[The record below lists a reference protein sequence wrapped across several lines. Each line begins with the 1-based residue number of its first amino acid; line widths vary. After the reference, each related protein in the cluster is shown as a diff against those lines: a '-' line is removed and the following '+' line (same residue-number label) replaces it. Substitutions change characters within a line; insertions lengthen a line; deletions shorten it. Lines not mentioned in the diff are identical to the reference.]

1 MVNVKEIRSYFPI
14 LNQKVNGCPLV
25 YLDNAATSQKP
36 VQVIEALNQYYREYN
51 SNVHRGVHT
60 LGTRATDGYEGAR
73 EKVRKFINAKSV
85 QEIIFTKGTTEAV
98 NTVAASYGPANVKE
112 GDEIVITYMEHHSN
126 IIPWQQLAKRTGAT
140 LKYIPLQED
149 GTISL
154 EDVKKTVTSNTKIV
168 AVTLVSNVLGTINPV
183 KEIAKIAH
191 ENGAV
196 IVVDGAQG
204 VPHMKVDVQELDCDF
219 LAFSGHKMCGPTGI
233 GVLYGKKHLLENMEP
248 VQFGGEMIDFVNLYD
263 STWKEL
269 PWKFEG
275 GTPIIAGAIGL
286 GAAID
291 FLEEIGLDAIAEHEH
306 RLSAYA
312 LEKMKEIDGIAIY
325 GPHDPDR
332 RAGLVTFNLDDVHPH
347 DVATVLDAE
356 GIAIRAGHHCA
367 QPLMKWLNV
376 SATARASFYFYNTE
390 EEIDKLVE
398 GLIRTKEYF
407 SDVFEKSRCIVPER
421 HHGSLQKPAQ

>member
-112 GDEIVITYMEHHSN
+112 GDEIVITFMEHHSN

-407 SDVFEKSRCIVPER
+407 SDVF
-421 HHGSLQKPAQ
+421 